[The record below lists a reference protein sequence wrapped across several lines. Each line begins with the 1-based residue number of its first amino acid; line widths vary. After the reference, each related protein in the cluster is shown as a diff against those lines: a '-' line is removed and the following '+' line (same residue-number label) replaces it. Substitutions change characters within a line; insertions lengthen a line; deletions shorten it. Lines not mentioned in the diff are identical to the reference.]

1 MKDLNYYIEKYPK
14 LVENIKLNSIPSGW
28 DQIFLDVMNAASKW
42 LWLDAKL
49 QKTVTTLDY
58 VTLTQVKEKF
68 GSIRIYYKLHTPP
81 HDHAGANIS
90 ARIGSYIDGIITY
103 AEVLASKTCQICSAP
118 ATLELKEYT
127 IATMC
132 DKCSAT
138 FK

>member
-1 MKDLNYYIEKYPK
+1 MRDLNYYFEKYPK
-14 LVENIKLNSIPSGW
+14 LFENVNIKQIPSGW

-42 LWLDAKL
+42 LWLDKTL
-49 QKTVTTLDY
+49 QKTVSALDY
-58 VTLTQVKEKF
+58 VTLIQTKEKF

-90 ARIGSYIDGIITY
+90 ARIRSYMDGIITY
-103 AEVLASKTCQICSAP
+103 AEVLASKTCQVCSAP
-118 ATLELKEYT
+118 ATLELKEYV

>member
-14 LVENIKLNSIPSGW
+14 LFENVKIKQIPSGW

-42 LWLDAKL
+42 LWLDKTL
-49 QKTVTTLDY
+49 QKTVSALDY
-58 VTLTQVKEKF
+58 ITLTQVKEKF

-81 HDHAGANIS
+81 HDHAGENIS
-90 ARIGSYIDGIITY
+90 ACISSYMDGIITY

-118 ATLELKEYT
+118 ASLELKGHV

-132 DKCSAT
+132 EKCSAT
-138 FK
+138 LK